1 MNLIKRAW
9 QWFDDRSGVSKAIGP
24 ILQHPV
30 PPNTGWKYVFGSAVL
45 FCFLLQVVTGVALAT
60 LYVPS
65 TDSAYKSL
73 EYISHSATL
82 GWWLRGLH
90 YFGASGM
97 FLFVGIHMIRVFL
110 TGSFKFPRELNWL
123 SGVVLLGCVIF
134 MGFTGQLLRWD
145 QNGIWSTAIAA
156 EQAGRVPF
164 IGTFLGHFIMGG
176 ETVGAATLSR
186 FFTIHVFVVPGLIFA
201 VVGFHLYLVIR
212 NGISEPARSGHPVD
226 PKTYRAWYKELL
238 RRSGEPFFP
247 NAAWRDVVFGT
258 LVIVAIVILAAVF
271 KAPELAA
278 RPDAAI
284 IQAEPRPD
292 WYLLWYYAV
301 LALSPHYM
309 ENYLMVLL
317 PLLGIAALVL
327 LPFLFNSGERS
338 VRRRPWSLAIV
349 IISVLSVGV
358 LWIEGKRAPWSPDFK
373 AKPLEA
379 QNIGNV
385 GATALQGAQLFHDHG
400 CEACHTVGNQG
411 GHRGPNLTFVA
422 DRLTVAQMTIR
433 IVNGGNNMPAF
444 GGNLDSQ
451 DLRSILAFLET
462 RTIKQ
467 SLHPDEK
474 SGG

>member
-1 MNLIKRAW
+1 MKLIKAAW
-9 QWFDDRSGVSKAIGP
+9 AWFDDRSGLSKTIGP
-24 ILQHPV
+24 ILRHPV
-30 PPNTGWKYVFGSAVL
+30 PPNTGWKYVFGSAAL
-45 FCFLLQVVTGVALAT
+45 FCFLLQVVTGIALAT

-65 TDSAYKSL
+65 TESAYQSL

-123 SGVVLLGCVIF
+123 SGLALLGCVVF

-164 IGTFLGHFIMGG
+164 IGKALGHLIIGG

-186 FFTIHVFVVPGLIFA
+186 FFTLHVFVVPGLIFA

-226 PKTYRAWYKELL
+226 PNTYRAWYQELL

-247 NAAWRDVVFGT
+247 DAAWRDVVFGVC
-258 LVIVAIVILAAVF
+258 VILGIVILAAVF
-271 KAPELAA
+271 QAPELAA

-309 ENYLMVLL
+309 ESYLMVLL
-317 PLLGIAALVL
+317 PLFGIMALVL
-327 LPFLFNSGERS
+327 VPFVANSGERS
-338 VRRRPWSLAIV
+338 ASRRPFSVAIV
-349 IISVLSVGV
+349 VVSVLSVV
-358 LWIEGKRAPWSPDFK
+358 MLWIEGKRAPWSPDFK
-373 AKPLEA
+373 AEPLEA
-379 QNIGNV
+379 STIGAV
-385 GATALQGAQLFHDHG
+385 RPAALHGAQLFHDRG
-400 CEACHTVGNQG
+400 CEACHMVGSQG

-422 DRLTVAQMTIR
+422 DRLTVPQMTIR

-444 GGNLDSQ
+444 GGILPAQ
-451 DLRSILAFLET
+451 DLKSILAFLET
-462 RTIKQ
+462 RTVKRSIK
-467 SLHPDEK
+467 DGER
-474 SGG
+474 SGA